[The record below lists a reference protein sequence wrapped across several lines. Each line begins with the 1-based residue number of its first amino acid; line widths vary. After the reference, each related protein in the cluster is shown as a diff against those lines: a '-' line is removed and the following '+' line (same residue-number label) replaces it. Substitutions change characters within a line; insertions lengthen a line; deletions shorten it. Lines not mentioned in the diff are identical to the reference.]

1 LRHEN
6 RILLYA
12 VGCGIEIECRDE
24 RAWEL
29 LIANYGAMRQRRSRA
44 PQLNLRYVVDG
55 RAGRGRFSVCRLGRA
70 PLVAADDGEFLFLF
84 EKDLTVEMQKQRRD
98 LYFLHAAALEYAGQA
113 LLLVGASGQGKS
125 TTAWALLHYGYR
137 YLSDEL
143 GPVDLTRME
152 VHPYPHALCLKQKP
166 PVGYP
171 LPAPTFRTS
180 RTLHIPARHLPSPIV
195 SQPTPIATVILLEY
209 CPEAKSS
216 ALEPISTG
224 EAAARLYTHA
234 LNPLAH
240 DDDGLEGVLAIAR
253 QTRCFRLRSA
263 NLDSTCTLIKEFT
276 ALRTQP
282 ELGPES
288 PLRPAGDSRSA
299 RGSSM
304 AATAV
309 HE

>member
-1 LRHEN
+1 MRHKN
-6 RILLYA
+6 RIFLYA
-12 VGCGIEIECRDE
+12 AGCGIEIECRDE
-24 RAWEL
+24 RAWKL
-29 LIANYGAMRQRRSRA
+29 LIANYGLMRQRSGT
-44 PQLNLRYVVDG
+44 PQVDLRYVIDG
-55 RAGRGRFSVCRLGRA
+55 GAGRRGFSVYRSGRA
-70 PLVAADDGEFLFLF
+70 PFVAADDGEFLFLF
-84 EKDLTVEMQKQRRD
+84 EKNLTIEMQRQRSE

-113 LLLVGASGQGKS
+113 LLLAGASGQGKS
-125 TTAWALLHYGYR
+125 TTAWALLHQGYR

-143 GPVDLTRME
+143 GPVDLASME
-152 VHPYPHALCLKQKP
+152 VHPYPHALCLKQEP

-180 RTLHIPARHLPSPIV
+180 RTLHIPARYLPRPIV
-195 SQPTPIATVILLEY
+195 SQPTPLATVILLEY

-240 DDDGLEGVLAIAR
+240 ADDGLEGVLAIAR

-288 PLRPAGDSRSA
+288 QLMPAENCRSA
-299 RGSSM
+299 RGFSIV
-304 AATAV
+304 ATAA